1 MNGKDSILFS
11 HKNDEYETPQWLFDL
26 LDKEFHFECDAAA
39 TLKNTK
45 CKWCFGEDYAGE
57 KEDSIIIDWVNT
69 LFQEGLMQTYC
80 KKFFLNPPYSKIG
93 AFIKKAYEESQKGA
107 IVVCLIPSRT
117 DTKYWHDY
125 VMKSQEIRFVKGRL
139 KFSNEK
145 NSAPFPS
152 CIVIFDHKL
161 WQGNSYPWIGET
173 IKTPIIKKD

>member
-11 HKNDEYETPQWLFDL
+11 HKNDKYETPRWLFDL
-26 LDKEFHFECDAAA
+26 LDEEFHFYVDAAA
-39 TLKNTK
+39 TKENSLCELYMSDSEEQSDKYKYIGNALTK
-45 CKWCFGEDYAGE
+45 TDWTPRCF
-57 KEDSIIIDWVNT
+57 SFW
-69 LFQEGLMQTYC
+69 
-80 KKFFLNPPYSKIG
+80 LNPPYSQIG
-93 AFIKKAYEESQKGA
+93 KFIKKAYEESQKGA

-161 WQGNSYPWIGET
+161 WQGNPYPWIGET